1 MGRRVSCAR
10 PLSGGAVVRRAM
22 PLYPCG
28 GTLDPWRYLCSG
40 AAAPFARCLRTS
52 AVAPIPAVLRFS
64 GSAAARSAR
73 CPRPITVTQIPAVP
87 LHLLVRCPRTGA
99 VAPISAPL
107 CLAHRRPAPRRCTR
121 HGTVGA
127 FLCDRR
133 PAPQC
138 RSRRR
143 LCLPAHCRSANRRGA
158 HRGNVAPLVSALCP
172 AVAPVPAAALYFSLM
187 AAPPI
192 AIARPAGPLDRSSV
206 PLPSTRCPRPGA
218 VAQIPAVSLRL
229 PSVPS
234 RPSSLHTL
242 RPWRLSSVPA
252 TWCRNTG
259 PGGGPMPSRS
269 LPLHQSPLPVPR
281 NRCTLPRYYCARCRS
296 AHTRD
301 AAVPPS
307 RSLPA
312 HRSPLPS
319 LWSCCVL
326 RRYPFGR
333 CRRAVTAATLLLSLV
348 TARPTHRRFPRR
360 ETVALFLCT
369 LHPVHPAPL
378 QSITAARLCPG
389 SLRACANRRAV
400 GRGCLR
406 SSPVPRAISTSA
418 PDKSPASRSLTPVPL
433 QP

>member
-1 MGRRVSCAR
+1 
-10 PLSGGAVVRRAM
+10 
-22 PLYPCG
+22 
-28 GTLDPWRYLCSG
+28 
-40 AAAPFARCLRTS
+40 
-52 AVAPIPAVLRFS
+52 
-64 GSAAARSAR
+64 
-73 CPRPITVTQIPAVP
+73 
-87 LHLLVRCPRTGA
+87 
-99 VAPISAPL
+99 
-107 CLAHRRPAPRRCTR
+107 
-121 HGTVGA
+121 
-127 FLCDRR
+127 
-133 PAPQC
+133 
-138 RSRRR
+138 
-143 LCLPAHCRSANRRGA
+143 
-158 HRGNVAPLVSALCP
+158 
-172 AVAPVPAAALYFSLM
+172 M

-192 AIARPAGPLDRSSV
+192 AIALAARPLDRSSV

-269 LPLHQSPLPVPR
+269 LPLHQSPLPLPR

-296 AHTRD
+296 THTRD
-301 AAVPPS
+301 AAVLPPPHFPPTD
-307 RSLPA
+307 R
-312 HRSPLPS
+312 RCPLCGAAAS
-319 LWSCCVL
+319 FVDT
-326 RRYPFGR
+326 PFGQ

-348 TARPTHRRFPRR
+348 TARPTHRCFPRR

-389 SLRACANRRAV
+389 SLRLRQPSGRRA
-400 GRGCLR
+400 GCLR